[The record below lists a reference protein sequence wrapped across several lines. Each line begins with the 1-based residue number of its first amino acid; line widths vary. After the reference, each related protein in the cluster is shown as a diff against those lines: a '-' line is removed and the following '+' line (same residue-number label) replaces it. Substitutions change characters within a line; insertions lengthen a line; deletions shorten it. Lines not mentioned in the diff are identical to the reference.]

1 MPHLTPN
8 GNSSAAPAATRTFNI
23 EQLLNLKLP
32 PREFILEPILRER
45 ESAMIYAW
53 RGAGK
58 TQLGLGLAYAIASG
72 GTILRWQA
80 PRPRRVVYV
89 DGEMALATTYS
100 TVGDGSIAGLTT

>member
-1 MPHLTPN
+1 MTDSN
-8 GNSSAAPAATRTFNI
+8 VTRTFNL

-89 DGEMALATTYS
+89 DGEMSLNTMQERLRQ
-100 TVGDGSIAGLTT
+100 IQAGASDPRLC